1 MQIPKD
7 GTLILAVVSVIQWGQ
22 SEQCG
27 SEFSWIRAQIA
38 ELTMVS
44 SALFLTGAL
53 KHGMLGGAIQLT
65 FRRMAFD
72 YYPFHRAGR
81 EPVGSQPEEGG

>member
-1 MQIPKD
+1 MWFW
-7 GTLILAVVSVIQWGQ
+7 ILLGQ
-22 SEQCG
+22 GWDC
-27 SEFSWIRAQIA
+27 RADQ
-38 ELTMVS
+38 VF

-81 EPVGSQPEEGG
+81 EPVASQPLERDKKRV

>member
-1 MQIPKD
+1 
-7 GTLILAVVSVIQWGQ
+7 
-22 SEQCG
+22 
-27 SEFSWIRAQIA
+27 
-38 ELTMVS
+38 MVS
-44 SALFLTGAL
+44 SALFSTGAL

-81 EPVGSQPEEGG
+81 EPVASQPEEGDKRGV

>member
-1 MQIPKD
+1 M
-7 GTLILAVVSVIQWGQ
+7 GAG
-22 SEQCG
+22 
-27 SEFSWIRAQIA
+27 IA
-38 ELTMVS
+38 ELTQVS

-81 EPVGSQPEEGG
+81 EPVATQPEEGGKKGV